1 MNQHYFNQPPQQ
13 NVELLAPV
21 VTARRPAQGVAR
33 TQTQQ
38 QQQSQFDQELFQ
50 HQAEN
55 ARYSFNSAVTDT
67 INDQENVRQETR
79 DGLNL
84 RGLYSYSDGY
94 FKRTVHYEADEN
106 GYRVVK

>member
-1 MNQHYFNQPPQQ
+1 M
-13 NVELLAPV
+13 
-21 VTARRPAQGVAR
+21 VTARRPAQGVVR
-33 TQTQQ
+33 TQTQQQPQ

-50 HQAEN
+50 QQAEN
-55 ARYSFNSAVTDT
+55 ARYSFTSAVTDT

-106 GYRVVK
+106 GYRVIK